1 MNDGSSSLVG
11 SLVVQARKP
20 CILFFIVCF
29 SGWLYRIYKNNPTL
43 SSFPLLPRRAMDPKH
58 LGAQPGRRRKGFS
71 IKIRSRSKSIPI
83 SNFISCPARL
93 AVVGEQPES
102 GETIMCI
109 CIGVFVYF
117 WCIHNLHLCICI
129 CLNDV
134 VEQPEWGETIMRFP
148 RSRASDPWRHISFI
162 LENKTNGKKI

>member
-1 MNDGSSSLVG
+1 MNGGSSSLVG

-29 SGWLYRIYKNNPTL
+29 SGLLYRIYKKNRTL

-71 IKIRSRSKSIPI
+71 IKIRSRSKSI

-102 GETIMCI
+102 GETIMYWCI
-109 CIGVFVYF
+109 CNCVFVFVYF
-117 WCIHNLHLCICI
+117 WCIYICICI

-134 VEQPEWGETIMRFP
+134 VEQPE
-148 RSRASDPWRHISFI
+148 
-162 LENKTNGKKI
+162 